1 MERIKYVMEYLNK
14 HLTML
19 NDMGFVFDDGS
30 FDEMIHSYGVAYFC
44 ASAAYSKGLDPEL
57 GYIIGLLHD
66 VGRIINDDY
75 TKAHGP
81 SGAILVE
88 GFLEDTGLFDS
99 EEIEIVCR
107 SISKH
112 SKKGKNHGPYD
123 EILKDA
129 DLIERLFFMGDI
141 KAPGTAKRK
150 RIDQQLE
157 RYGLEVIEKNN
168 EFKV

>member
-14 HLTML
+14 HLAML

-30 FDEMIHSYGVAYFC
+30 FDEMLHSYGVAYFC
-44 ASAAYSKGLDPEL
+44 ASAAHSKGLDPEL

-66 VGRIINDDY
+66 IGRIISDDY

-81 SGAILVE
+81 SGAILAE
-88 GFLEDTGLFDS
+88 GFLKDSGLFDRD
-99 EEIEIVCR
+99 EIEIICR

-112 SKKGKNHGPYD
+112 SKKGKTHEPYD

-141 KAPGTAKRK
+141 RANGTPKRQ
-150 RIDQQLE
+150 RVDRQLE
-157 RYGLEVIEKNN
+157 KFGLGIIE
-168 EFKV
+168 